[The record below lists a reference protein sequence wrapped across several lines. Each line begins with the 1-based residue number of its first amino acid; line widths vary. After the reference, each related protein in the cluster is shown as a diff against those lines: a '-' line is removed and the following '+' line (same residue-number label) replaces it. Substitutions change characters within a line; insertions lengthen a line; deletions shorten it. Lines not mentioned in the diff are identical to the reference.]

1 MPRIRISGRPSDDCG
16 GRFEPTIDK
25 EFGSSYIHS
34 YDDFIALDQELCQVD
49 ADLFIGLFRKGDERE
64 RAGDVTAALSLF
76 NEALEL
82 YQGDFLPE
90 DIYAPWAGT
99 RRHAIREKYIE
110 LLNRMGN
117 LYENQGALKKA
128 ILCHRRAI
136 QADPIL
142 EDSYQKLMTLY
153 YNKGK
158 LNEALRVY
166 EDCKQAL
173 ENELKTKPDP
183 VTHALYG
190 KILEKIR
197 QAYP

>member
-1 MPRIRISGRPSDDCG
+1 
-16 GRFEPTIDK
+16 
-25 EFGSSYIHS
+25 
-34 YDDFIALDQELCQVD
+34 
-49 ADLFIGLFRKGDERE
+49 
-64 RAGDVTAALSLF
+64 VTAALSLF

-90 DIYAPWAGT
+90 EVYAPWAGT
-99 RRHAIREKYIE
+99 KRNAIREKYIE
-110 LLNRMGN
+110 LLSRMGN

-166 EDCKQAL
+166 EDCKRLWKNSKRQSR
-173 ENELKTKPDP
+173 DP
-183 VTHALYG
+183 CPMAN
-190 KILEKIR
+190 LEKFAR
-197 QAYP
+197 TSTAAE